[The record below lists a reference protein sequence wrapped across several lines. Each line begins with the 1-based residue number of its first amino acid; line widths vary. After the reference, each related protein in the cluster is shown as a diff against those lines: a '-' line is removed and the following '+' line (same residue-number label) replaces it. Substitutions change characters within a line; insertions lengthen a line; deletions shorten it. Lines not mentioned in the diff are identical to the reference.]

1 MYRAGVRPWECH
13 KPRRWMWS
21 LPHGAHRL
29 VEIQTSQQA
38 QHSAKV
44 TDAAAGKG
52 SRPRHLLK
60 PRSNVKMKDEEE
72 LAWEWGGGVGM
83 SARGRRNSDRATA

>member
-1 MYRAGVRPWECH
+1 MPQAKEMDVVPASWCPQAGGDSD
-13 KPRRWMWS
+13 KPTGTTQCESRS
-21 LPHGAHRL
+21 EG
-29 VEIQTSQQA
+29 
-38 QHSAKV
+38 KV